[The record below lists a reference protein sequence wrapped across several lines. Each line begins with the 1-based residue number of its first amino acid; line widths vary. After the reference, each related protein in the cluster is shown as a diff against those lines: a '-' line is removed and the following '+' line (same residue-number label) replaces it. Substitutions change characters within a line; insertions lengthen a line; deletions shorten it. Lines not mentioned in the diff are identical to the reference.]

1 MYWRVIPRILF
12 IISLFLFQSLLFAQ
26 ESTDPG
32 RPYIQN
38 FDYKTYKAHQENW
51 SIVQDQRGVIYVG
64 NNQGILEYDGMSWR
78 TITTDKNVAALS
90 LDIDGDGVV
99 WVGLE
104 SEMGYLAPD
113 SSGQMQFVSVVD
125 RLPEDQ
131 REFSQVWKVHATSEG
146 VYFLTIKKLFLW
158 SGDSMQ
164 VEDIVI
170 SSLSTEA
177 RDVMYFVEYEKGI
190 VRVENC
196 QTHVVPG
203 TESIKN
209 EENQILLP
217 YGKSDSLL
225 VVTKNGGLF
234 LYDGSSVTAF
244 DAPVNDWLKQHFP
257 YSAIQ
262 LRNGNY
268 VIGTIRG
275 GALVMNP
282 KGERL
287 MLLDRNA
294 GLRDQTVVLPYE
306 DQEGSVWLAMTNG
319 LARFEP
325 QTPFKRYDAANGI
338 ESAVFDIKR
347 HKGIIYAGTQLGS
360 FYLDPLAETSPEGL
374 SRAFKPIE
382 EITTYTYVLQE
393 EDGIL
398 LAGTDRG
405 VYEITDKK
413 ARRVEARW
421 PRVYGFHRG
430 VKHPERVYVALLN
443 GISMML
449 KENGH
454 WEHYRR
460 IQKVDEEIIAIAGD
474 ANDLL
479 WLGTP
484 SNGVLR
490 VEVEPPS
497 DANDNFYVALSKRFG
512 EESGLPSGRI
522 EPENIGERIVF
533 STAEGVFEFDAS
545 TEKFIVAAGFSQEG
559 RTAEAVSD
567 VADGADQTIW
577 MTGMSGSSLFARHV
591 SLEDEVVHPALQ
603 RIVDLGQVSCVYPEV
618 NSKQVWFGGAEG
630 IATFHSNAAS
640 LPEADFST
648 LIRRVIINGDSI
660 LYYGN
665 GATRQEPLQYSENA
679 LRFEYSATSFYDP
692 EQLSFRYMLEGFDP
706 DWSSW
711 TKEHRK
717 DYTNIPEGDY
727 TFRVEAK
734 NLFGSTSQNEGFTIR
749 ILPPWYRSW
758 WAYLLYGLAMVAG
771 LFFFTRSQVNKSQR
785 RAEETLQRE
794 KERARLQEAT
804 LRAENAEAQKEIEK
818 EQIRSRIASD
828 LHDEI
833 GSNLSS
839 ISVISQMLQKKQQIG
854 EKERD
859 RLTMI
864 QGISQ
869 QTANSMRDIVWFVNP
884 VNDRLDRLFAKM
896 RETANTMLEAHEF
909 EFNLQDYDWTRETDL
924 NFRRNLFLVYKE
936 ALQNVVKHSQATKVN
951 IDISTDDANFFLFI
965 RDDGQG
971 FQVSTDSTGSG
982 MSNFQKRAAEVG
994 GTISVDS
1001 EEGKGTVISL
1011 TVPLDKILIDRKIP

>member
-1 MYWRVIPRILF
+1 
-12 IISLFLFQSLLFAQ
+12 LLAQ
-26 ESTDPG
+26 ESKDPG

-51 SIVQDQRGVIYVG
+51 SIVQDQRGIIYVG
-64 NNQGILEYDGMSWR
+64 NNQGILEYDGTSWR

-90 LDIDGDGVV
+90 LDIDREGVV

-113 SSGQMQFVSVVD
+113 TMGQMQFVSVVE

-158 SGDSMQ
+158 NGDSMQ

-196 QTHVVPG
+196 KTHVVPG

-234 LYDGSSVTAF
+234 LYDGNSVAAF
-244 DAPVNDWLKQHFP
+244 DAPVNEWLKQSFP

-275 GALVMNP
+275 GALVINP
-282 KGERL
+282 DGEQL

-294 GLRDQTVVLPYE
+294 GLRDQTIVLPYE
-306 DQEGSVWLAMTNG
+306 DREGSVWLAMTNG

-347 HKGIIYAGTQLGS
+347 HSGIVYAGTQLGA
-360 FYLDPLAETSPEGL
+360 FYLDPLAETTPEGL
-374 SRAFKPIE
+374 STAFKPIN

-405 VYEITDKK
+405 VYEITDRK
-413 ARRVEARW
+413 AKRVEARW
-421 PRVYGFHRG
+421 PRVYDFHRG
-430 VKHPERVYVALLN
+430 VKHKERVYVALLN

-449 KENGH
+449 KEEGH

-474 ANDLL
+474 KNDLL

-497 DANDNFYVALSKRFG
+497 DANDNFYVALSKRYG
-512 EESGLPSGRI
+512 EDSGLPSGRI

-533 STAEGVFEFDAS
+533 STAEGVYEFDAS
-545 TEKFIVAAGFSQEG
+545 TERFKLASGFGNLTQAVVDVAAGPNGSAWLIGNSKDGIYSKLFTQNG
-559 RTAEAVSD
+559 AE
-567 VADGADQTIW
+567 Q
-577 MTGMSGSSLFARHV
+577 SS
-591 SLEDEVVHPALQ
+591 ALQ
-603 RIVDLGQVSCVYPEV
+603 RLVDLGQISTVFPEDEGGL
-618 NSKQVWFGGAEG
+618 VWFGGAEG
-630 IATFHSNAAS
+630 IAVYENNADQQSA
-640 LPEADFST
+640 PDFST
-648 LIRRVIINGDSI
+648 LIRRVIINGDSL
-660 LYYGN
+660 LYQGN
-665 GATRQEPLQYSENA
+665 GAIPQNPLRYQDNA

-692 EQLSFRYMLEGFDP
+692 EQLRFRYRLEGFDS
-706 DWSSW
+706 DWSAW
-711 TKEHRK
+711 TNENRK

-734 NLFGSTSQNEGFTIR
+734 NLFGNTSENDGYAIR

-758 WAYLLYGLAMVAG
+758 WAYLLYGLGILAG
-771 LFFFTRSQVNKSQR
+771 LFLFTRSQVNKSQR

-854 EKERD
+854 DKERE

-884 VNDRLDRLFAKM
+884 INDRLDRLFAKM

-909 EFNLQDYDWTRETDL
+909 QFNLQEYDWTRETDL

-936 ALQNVVKHSQATKVN
+936 ALQNVVKHSHATEVK
-951 IDISTDDANFFLFI
+951 IDISTDDVNFFLFI
-965 RDDGQG
+965 RDNGRG
-971 FQVSTDSTGSG
+971 FSSNSESTGSG
-982 MSNFQKRAAEVG
+982 MNNFKKRAAEVG
-994 GTISVDS
+994 GSISVDS

-1011 TVPLDKILIDRKIP
+1011 TVPLDKILTEKKIP